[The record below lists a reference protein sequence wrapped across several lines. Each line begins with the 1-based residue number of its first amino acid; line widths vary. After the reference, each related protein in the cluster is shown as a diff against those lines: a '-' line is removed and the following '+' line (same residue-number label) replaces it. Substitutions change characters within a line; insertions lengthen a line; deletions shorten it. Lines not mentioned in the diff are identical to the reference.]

1 MRTIRPSSRLL
12 PLAWEITDTKTTS
25 PGRAPNVLS
34 GAIKI
39 SLSFSSTVTKPKPHE
54 QKYQFFP
61 HQQADSKQSQAHNGV
76 LLRHLTAHTIP

>member
-25 PGRAPNVLS
+25 PGRAPRVLS

-39 SLSFSSTVTKPKPHE
+39 SLSFSSTVTKPKPLDVE
-54 QKYQFFP
+54 LKEPLSVNNSGLPYFP
-61 HQQADSKQSQAHNGV
+61 
-76 LLRHLTAHTIP
+76 